1 MPMGTAS
8 KKLDHRQSARHR
20 IQVILDQADEA
31 YRAAL
36 SMVAGSGRVED
47 VRQACLS
54 LALLRAFQ
62 TSLGQGGMD
71 ATAFAADILGES
83 SCPVSETKTWLTVHS
98 YQYFGDS
105 ASGARRGH

>member
-1 MPMGTAS
+1 MPMGGAGN
-8 KKLDHRQSARHR
+8 KIDHRQSARHR

-62 TSLGQGGMD
+62 TSLGQGGTD
-71 ATAFAADILGES
+71 VTAFAADILGKQHTVVDREQRTNHPQL
-83 SCPVSETKTWLTVHS
+83 PVP
-98 YQYFGDS
+98 Q
-105 ASGARRGH
+105 

>member
-1 MPMGTAS
+1 MPMGTPG

-20 IQVILDQADEA
+20 IQIILDQADEA

-54 LALLRAFQ
+54 LAHLRAFQ
-62 TSLGQGGMD
+62 TSLGHGGMD
-71 ATAFAADILGES
+71 LTAFAADILGMF
-83 SCPVSETKTWLTVHS
+83 PLRFSEVADDV
-98 YQYFGDS
+98 Q
-105 ASGARRGH
+105 RRVLP